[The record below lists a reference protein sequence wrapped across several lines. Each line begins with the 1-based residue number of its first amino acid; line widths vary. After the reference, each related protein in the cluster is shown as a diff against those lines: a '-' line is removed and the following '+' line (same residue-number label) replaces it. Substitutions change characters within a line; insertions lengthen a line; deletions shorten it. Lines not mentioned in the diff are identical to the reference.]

1 MGLEYAGKRK
11 NYGERISGGVS
22 RDLSDPAGGAF
33 AITKSDATTFDGM
46 GGNPSPTRSL
56 YIGTAGDVTVKME
69 NGAIIL
75 FPGVQAGSIL
85 PISVIQVRSTGTTAG
100 GFVGLV

>member
-1 MGLEYAGKRK
+1 MTLEYAGKRK
-11 NYGERISGGVS
+11 NYAERISGGVS
-22 RDLSDPAGGAF
+22 TDLSDPALDAF
-33 AITKSDATTFDGM
+33 SITKSDVTTFDGV

-56 YIGTAGDVTVKME
+56 YVGTAGDVTVKMAS
-69 NGAIIL
+69 GRIVL
-75 FPGVQAGSIL
+75 WPSVQAGSIL